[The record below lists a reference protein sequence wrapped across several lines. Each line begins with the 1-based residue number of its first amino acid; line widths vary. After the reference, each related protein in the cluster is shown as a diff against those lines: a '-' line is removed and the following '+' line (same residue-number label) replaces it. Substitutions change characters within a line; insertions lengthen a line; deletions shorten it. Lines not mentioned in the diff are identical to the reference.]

1 MTVFSKYKQPDTFS
15 LLLLDKKPTEGHPT
29 LLSGEF
35 KQDCII
41 FGGHVH
47 TQVFPKHSQIKS
59 QTVVFP

>member
-1 MTVFSKYKQPDTFS
+1 MFSEHKQTDTFS
-15 LLLLDKKPTEGHPT
+15 HMLLDKKPTEGHQT

-41 FGGHVH
+41 FGGHVC